1 VSLPVE
7 ESCPEVFE
15 SDELP
20 PRGSEPPWAPGN
32 AGKSSDVIVNSA
44 GSELFLFTMPTV
56 IRKFDI
62 PNFTEKRSAKRRE
75 HGEKRGKKVA
85 DKEENC
91 GPRKNGRITEK
102 R

>member
-1 VSLPVE
+1 MPLPIPPDELFSPDMEPIPWYPVE

-62 PNFTEKRSAKRRE
+62 P
-75 HGEKRGKKVA
+75 
-85 DKEENC
+85 
-91 GPRKNGRITEK
+91 
-102 R
+102 